1 MVATTLDGTIKST
14 FHGNRLLLTGTL
26 TEDHTFTNV
35 NHHLGLVSVDAF
47 DNQAKADNQYADNET
62 WPVASASPVMKG
74 SVTLMQMDDKLRTDF
89 FGQSTVNANVG
100 RVPVSGFADTGVY
113 PQRALMYVTDGIAKD
128 ANGNVVKSLL
138 ITFMPNAQCIS
149 TPQKKSET
157 DSDGINVVTWSA
169 DIQATST
176 EKYAPNNVQQP
187 IYEFQV
193 VGNDAVNATI
203 AQIQAGQMPVPTST
217 TSGTP
222 GK

>member
-1 MVATTLDGTIKST
+1 MAATTLDGTIKST

-26 TEDHTFTNV
+26 TQDGTFTDV

-47 DNQAKADNQYADNET
+47 ENQAKTDNQYADNEV

-89 FGQSTVNANVG
+89 FGQSTINANVG
-100 RVPVSGFADTGVY
+100 TVPVSGFADTGVY
-113 PQRALMYVTDGIAKD
+113 PQRSLMYVTDGIAKD
-128 ANGNVVKSLL
+128 ADGNVVKSLL

-169 DIQATST
+169 DIEATST

-193 VGNDAVNATI
+193 IGTDAVNSVI
-203 AQIQAGQMPVPTST
+203 AQIKSGKMPVPTT
-217 TSGTP
+217 QGTP

>member
-26 TEDHTFTNV
+26 GTDGNFTDV

-47 DNQAKADNQYADNET
+47 ENKSKTDNQFADNDT
-62 WPVASASPVMKG
+62 WPVATASPVMEG

-89 FGQSTVNANVG
+89 FGQSAVNANVG
-100 RVPVSGFADTGVY
+100 EVSVSGFADTGTY

-128 ANGNVVKSLL
+128 TDGTVVKSLL

-157 DSDGINVVTWSA
+157 DSDGISVVTWSA

-176 EKYAPNNVQQP
+176 EKYKPSGVQQP

-193 VGNDAVNATI
+193 VGNDSVTSVI
-203 AQIQAGQMPVPTST
+203 AQIQSGKMPVPA
-217 TSGTP
+217 

>member
-26 TEDHTFTNV
+26 GTDGNFTEV

-47 DNQAKADNQYADNET
+47 ENKSKTDNQYADDEV
-62 WPVASASPVMKG
+62 WPVATASPVMEG

-89 FGQSTVNANVG
+89 FGQSAVNANVG
-100 RVPVSGFADTGVY
+100 EVSVSGFADTGTY

-128 ANGNVVKSLL
+128 ASGTVVKSLL

-157 DSDGINVVTWSA
+157 DSDGISVVTWSA

-176 EKYAPNNVQQP
+176 EKYAPNGVQQP

-193 VGNDAVNATI
+193 VGNDSVSSVI
-203 AQIQAGQMPVPTST
+203 AQIQSGKMPVPA
-217 TSGTP
+217 

>member
-26 TEDHTFTNV
+26 GADGNFTDV

-47 DNQAKADNQYADNET
+47 ENQAKADNQYADNET
-62 WPVASASPVMKG
+62 WPVASASPVMQG

-89 FGQSTVNANVG
+89 FGQAAVNATVG
-100 RVPVSGFADTGVY
+100 DASVSGFADTGVY

-128 ANGNVVKSLL
+128 ADGNVVKSLL

-157 DSDGINVVTWSA
+157 DSDGISVVTWSA

-176 EKYAPNNVQQP
+176 EKYAPNSVQQP

-193 VGNDAVNATI
+193 VGNDAVNSVI
-203 AQIQAGQMPVPTST
+203 AQIKSGKMPVPT
-217 TSGTP
+217 GAK
-222 GK
+222 G

>member
-1 MVATTLDGTIKST
+1 MAATTLDGTIKST

-26 TEDHTFTNV
+26 GASGEFTNV

-47 DNQAKADNQYADNET
+47 ENQAKADNQYADNET
-62 WPVASASPVMKG
+62 WPVASASPVMQG

-89 FGQSTVNANVG
+89 FGQSVVNANVG
-100 RVPVSGFADTGVY
+100 TASVSGFADTGVY

-128 ANGNVVKSLL
+128 ADGNVVKSLL

-193 VGNDAVNATI
+193 VGNDAVNSVI
-203 AQIQAGQMPVPTST
+203 AQIQSGKMPVPTT
-217 TSGTP
+217 QGTP

>member
-26 TEDHTFTNV
+26 GADGNFTDV

-47 DNQAKADNQYADNET
+47 ENKSKTDNQFADNET
-62 WPVASASPVMKG
+62 WPVATASPVMEG

-89 FGQSTVNANVG
+89 FGQSAVNANVG
-100 RVPVSGFADTGVY
+100 EVSVSGFADTGTY

-128 ANGNVVKSLL
+128 ADGTVVKSLL

-176 EKYAPNNVQQP
+176 EKYKPNGVQQP

-193 VGNDAVNATI
+193 VGNDAVSSVI
-203 AQIQAGQMPVPTST
+203 AQIQSGKMPVPA
-217 TSGTP
+217 